1 MEENIRIYGI
11 PINVIQEIALAV
23 EGVSLMHQVAL
34 EDSPPP
40 EGAITRVAARIKRNA
55 AALHEDL
62 RMVLTG
68 WAMDGAEGIEG
79 VEPMTYDDADDDE
92 GEDWQ
97 AE

>member
-1 MEENIRIYGI
+1 
-11 PINVIQEIALAV
+11 
-23 EGVSLMHQVAL
+23 
-34 EDSPPP
+34 
-40 EGAITRVAARIKRNA
+40 
-55 AALHEDL
+55 
-62 RMVLTG
+62 MVLTG